1 MGRYVRI
8 GNINRLPSLSLLH
21 ATPTLAYKMLNYNRN
36 EIAYKIAHMR
46 IRPLHESHNHPH
58 IGCGRLLVRSRLS
71 RQYCDRQKQMID
83 KRDWPHRFTGIV
95 LLPSGHVQ
103 SCRGGGVGG
112 RTTKCCSPF
121 KFAVYSPILIVPFS
135 LCQFIIIRAIEC
147 PRESSFHEIIIKS
160 QWNKGATPADV
171 E

>member
-8 GNINRLPSLSLLH
+8 GNINRLLLH
-21 ATPTLAYKMLNYNRN
+21 ATPTLAYKMLNYNRT

-46 IRPLHESHNHPH
+46 IRPQLHEPHNHPH
-58 IGCGRLLVRSRLS
+58 IGCGQLLVRSRLS

-95 LLPSGHVQ
+95 WLPSGHVQ
-103 SCRGGGVGG
+103 SYRGGGGGVGG
-112 RTTKCCSPF
+112 MTAKCWSAF
-121 KFAVYSPILIVPFS
+121 KFVVYSPILIVPFS
-135 LCQFIIIRAIEC
+135 LCQFIIIRGIEC

-160 QWNKGATPADV
+160 QWNKSATPADV